1 MFKQFI
7 SNIPGADNFMI
18 FSLLTFF
25 TFFVLVG
32 IYLIWM
38 DKKHL
43 IEMEQ
48 MPFNEGNKRNE
59 NLKGK

>member
-7 SNIPGADNFMI
+7 STIPGADNYLI
-18 FSLLTFF
+18 FSLLTFL
-25 TFFVLVG
+25 TFFILVG
-32 IYLIWM
+32 VYLIWM

-48 MPFNEGNKRNE
+48 MPLNEGNK
-59 NLKGK
+59 

>member
-7 SNIPGADNFMI
+7 SNIPGADNYMI
-18 FSLLTFF
+18 FSLVTFF

-32 IYLIWM
+32 IYLICM

-43 IEMEQ
+43 KEMEE
-48 MPFNEGNKRNE
+48 MPLNEAKTSNKQELNS
-59 NLKGK
+59 

>member
-7 SNIPGADNFMI
+7 STIPGADNYMI
-18 FSLLTFF
+18 FSLLTFL

-32 IYLIWM
+32 LYLIWM

-43 IEMEQ
+43 VEMEQ
-48 MPFNEGNKRNE
+48 MPFKEGNTLSE
-59 NLKGK
+59 NSK

>member
-7 SNIPGADNFMI
+7 STIPGADNYMI

-32 IYLIWM
+32 VYLIWM

-43 IEMEQ
+43 VEMEQ
-48 MPFNEGNKRNE
+48 MPFNEENKLNE
-59 NLKGK
+59 NLK

>member
-7 SNIPGADNFMI
+7 STIPGADNYMI
-18 FSLLTFF
+18 FSLLTFI

-32 IYLIWM
+32 VYLIWM

-43 IEMEQ
+43 AEMEQ
-48 MPFNEGNKRNE
+48 MPLNEGNNLNE
-59 NLKGK
+59 NLK

>member
-7 SNIPGADNFMI
+7 STVPGADNYMI
-18 FSLLTFF
+18 FSLLTFL

-32 IYLIWM
+32 LYLIWM

-43 IEMEQ
+43 VEMEQ
-48 MPFNEGNKRNE
+48 MPFNEGNTLSE
-59 NLKGK
+59 NSK

>member
-7 SNIPGADNFMI
+7 STIPGADNYMI

-32 IYLIWM
+32 VYLIWM

-43 IEMEQ
+43 LEMEQ
-48 MPFNEGNKRNE
+48 MPFNEGNKLNE
-59 NLKGK
+59 NLK

>member
-7 SNIPGADNFMI
+7 ANIPGADNYMI

-43 IEMEQ
+43 VEMEH
-48 MPFNEGNKRNE
+48 MPLNDE
-59 NLKGK
+59 NTLSENSKS

>member
-38 DKKHL
+38 DKNHL
-43 IEMEQ
+43 AAMEQ
-48 MPFNEGNKRNE
+48 MPLNEE
-59 NLKGK
+59 NTLPENSK

>member
-7 SNIPGADNFMI
+7 SNIPGADNYMI

-25 TFFVLVG
+25 TFFVLVAV
-32 IYLIWM
+32 YLIWM

-43 IEMEQ
+43 VEMEQ
-48 MPFNEGNKRNE
+48 MPLNEGNNLNE
-59 NLKGK
+59 NLK

>member
-7 SNIPGADNFMI
+7 STIPGADNYLI

-25 TFFVLVG
+25 AFFVLVG
-32 IYLIWM
+32 AYLIWM

-43 IEMEQ
+43 VEMEQ
-48 MPFNEGNKRNE
+48 MPFDEGNKRNE
-59 NLKGK
+59 NLKGR

>member
-7 SNIPGADNFMI
+7 STIPGADNYLI

>member
-7 SNIPGADNFMI
+7 STIPGADNYMI

-32 IYLIWM
+32 VYLIWM

-43 IEMEQ
+43 FEMEQ
-48 MPFNEGNKRNE
+48 MPFNEGNKLNE
-59 NLKGK
+59 NFK

>member
-7 SNIPGADNFMI
+7 ANIPGADNYMI

-43 IEMEQ
+43 VEMEH
-48 MPFNEGNKRNE
+48 MPLNDE
-59 NLKGK
+59 NTLPENSKS

>member
-7 SNIPGADNFMI
+7 SNIPGADNYMI
-18 FSLLTFF
+18 FSLLTFL

-38 DKKHL
+38 DKNHL

-48 MPFNEGNKRNE
+48 LPFDEGNNLNE
-59 NLKGK
+59 QLKS

>member
-7 SNIPGADNFMI
+7 STIPGADNYMI

-32 IYLIWM
+32 VYLILM

-43 IEMEQ
+43 LEMEL
-48 MPFNEGNKRNE
+48 MPFNEGNKLNE
-59 NLKGK
+59 NLK

>member
-7 SNIPGADNFMI
+7 STIPGADNYMI

-32 IYLIWM
+32 VYLIWM

-43 IEMEQ
+43 VEMEQ
-48 MPFNEGNKRNE
+48 MPFNEGINLNE
-59 NLKGK
+59 NLK

>member
-7 SNIPGADNFMI
+7 TTIPGADKYMI
-18 FSLLTFF
+18 FSMVTFF
-25 TFFVLVG
+25 SFFVLVG

-43 IEMEQ
+43 SKMEL
-48 MPFNEGNKRNE
+48 MPFNDE
-59 NLKGK
+59 NTLPENSK

>member
-7 SNIPGADNFMI
+7 SNIPGADNYMI
-18 FSLLTFF
+18 FSLLTFL
-25 TFFVLVG
+25 TFFILVG

-43 IEMEQ
+43 VEMKQ
-48 MPFNEGNKRNE
+48 MPFNEGNNLNE
-59 NLKGK
+59 PLKS

>member
-7 SNIPGADNFMI
+7 SKMPGAENYLI

-32 IYLIWM
+32 LYLIWM
-38 DKKHL
+38 DKNHL
-43 IEMEQ
+43 EKMAS
-48 MPFNEGNKRNE
+48 MPLNQENSQDK
-59 NLKGK
+59 NLKK

>member
-7 SNIPGADNFMI
+7 STIPGADNYMI

-32 IYLIWM
+32 VYLILM
-38 DKKHL
+38 DKKQL
-43 IEMEQ
+43 LEMEL
-48 MPFNEGNKRNE
+48 MPFNEGTKLNE
-59 NLKGK
+59 NLK